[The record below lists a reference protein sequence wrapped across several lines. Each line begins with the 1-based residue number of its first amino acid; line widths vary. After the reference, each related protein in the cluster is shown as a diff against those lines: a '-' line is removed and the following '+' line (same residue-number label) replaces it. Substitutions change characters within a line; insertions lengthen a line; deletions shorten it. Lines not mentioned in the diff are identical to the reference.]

1 MLPVSDQSKSVART
15 GRGGRRPGA
24 GARPGNMN
32 ALKHG
37 RNSHLVQTLLA
48 ALAAHPTTREAL
60 IRMARRQRARQ
71 REAERTAA
79 VLLRQL
85 LNRALVSLKDDQ
97 TEDQRANTERLL
109 SVILSGKRSDIVSA
123 ELDSIKEE
131 VGLLDP

>member
-1 MLPVSDQSKSVART
+1 MPRACAEP
-15 GRGGRRPGA
+15 GRRGVRRTGA

-37 RNSHLVQTLLA
+37 RNSQLVQTLLA

-71 REAERTAA
+71 REAEHTAA

-97 TEDQRANTERLL
+97 TAEQRANTERLL

-123 ELDSIKEE
+123 ELNSIKEE
-131 VGLLDP
+131 VRLLGP

>member
-1 MLPVSDQSKSVART
+1 MPRACPEPGR
-15 GRGGRRPGA
+15 RGGRRPGA

-97 TEDQRANTERLL
+97 TEEQRANTERLL

-123 ELDSIKEE
+123 ELNSIREE
-131 VGLLDP
+131 VRLLDP

>member
-1 MLPVSDQSKSVART
+1 MP
-15 GRGGRRPGA
+15 RGGRRPGA

-37 RNSHLVQTLLA
+37 RNSQLVQTLLA

-60 IRMARRQRARQ
+60 IRMARRQRARR

-97 TEDQRANTERLL
+97 TAEQRANTERLL

-123 ELDSIKEE
+123 ELNSIKEE

>member
-1 MLPVSDQSKSVART
+1 MP
-15 GRGGRRPGA
+15 RGGRRPGA

-37 RNSHLVQTLLA
+37 RNSQLVQTLLA

-97 TEDQRANTERLL
+97 TADQRANTERLL

-123 ELDSIKEE
+123 ELNSIKEE